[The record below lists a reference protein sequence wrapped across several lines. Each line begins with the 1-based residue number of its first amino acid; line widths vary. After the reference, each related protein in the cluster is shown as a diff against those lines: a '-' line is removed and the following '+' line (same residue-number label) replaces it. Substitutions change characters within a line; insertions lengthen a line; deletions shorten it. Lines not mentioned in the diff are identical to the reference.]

1 MSLIEIHWCQKS
13 KIKMH
18 SMFFNPIIEI
28 EGQRKGFHMAI
39 SVNLKLFKRQK
50 RNKINKKYNKY
61 TYKENLLDIILN
73 KFYKITNIIKIN

>member
-1 MSLIEIHWCQKS
+1 
-13 KIKMH
+13 MH

-50 RNKINKKYNKY
+50 RNKINKSINQEN
-61 TYKENLLDIILN
+61 TFWVSEYKNQ
-73 KFYKITNIIKIN
+73 